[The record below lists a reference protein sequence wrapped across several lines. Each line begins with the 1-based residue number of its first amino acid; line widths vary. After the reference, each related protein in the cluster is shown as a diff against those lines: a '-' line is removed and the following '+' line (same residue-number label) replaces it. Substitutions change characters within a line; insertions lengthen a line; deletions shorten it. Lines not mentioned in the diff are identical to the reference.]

1 MDNLQYICDDT
12 GQTLAVVVPIQ
23 VWQDLMADNE
33 TAYLLS
39 SDAMKQRL
47 FAAKNRTTGI
57 SLDAAREKLGI

>member
-1 MDNLQYICDDT
+1 MNNLQYICDDT

-47 FAAKNRTTGI
+47 FAAKNPTTGI